1 MKTLER
7 IIKIKEND
15 MKKSLLTKAL
25 LTFSVIG
32 TVFAFSNT
40 VKAADNY
47 ELVWSD
53 EFNGNYLDT
62 NTWNYEIG
70 TGSWGWGN
78 NEQQYYTDR
87 NIKVSNGTMKITAKR
102 EDYGGMKYTSS
113 RITTKNKKNFKYGKI
128 EARIKMPKFKGVWPA
143 FWMLGANQDSV
154 GWPKCG
160 EIDIMEAINDENL
173 VYGTLH
179 WFNDPGNN
187 NADSGSSAA
196 VADRTEYHVYGVEWT
211 ADKLRWYVDGKVYRT
226 MDVSNDSF
234 SEVRKEYFVI
244 FNMAIGGQWPGYD
257 IDETAFPATMEV
269 DWVRAYKKVEETTTK
284 YTGPMI
290 TVTEDAVETC
300 SEKWGSYFGSG
311 WAGASGTSKSTDK
324 AVTGATMNITS
335 IGNSQWG
342 VQQYLKGL
350 HYYPGRTYNYS
361 FTMTSDVDKRV
372 FVKVAG
378 DGDEQIFGEY
388 IDLKAR
394 VPYNFSRQ
402 VTLAKDM
409 EGVLDLYFGMGKCD
423 GDAAATNSA
432 ANITLSNV
440 SFKTTTQIPDPNY
453 NNGESTTNKTTL
465 PSEEKTTTNNGVTT
479 TNNGL
484 TTTGNGVTT
493 TSKVVVSRPGK
504 VSVKKVVRSKNNR
517 NIKINIKKVK
527 GVTGY
532 QIKYSTNKKLKKA
545 KTVTTK
551 SVKKTLKKLKKK
563 TYYIQVRA
571 YVVKSGNVKVTGDW
585 SKIKKVKVRK

>member
-1 MKTLER
+1 
-7 IIKIKEND
+7 

-187 NADSGSSAA
+187 NADSGSSVA
-196 VADRTEYHVYGVEWT
+196 VANRTEYHVYGVEWT

-300 SEKWGSYFGSG
+300 SEKWGSYFGSD

-361 FTMTSDVDKRV
+361 FTMISDVNKRV

-388 IDLKAR
+388 IDLKAG

-402 VTLAKDM
+402 VTLAEDM

-440 SFKTTTQIPDPNY
+440 SFKTTTQIPDPNH

-479 TNNGL
+479 TNNGV

-517 NIKINIKKVK
+517 KIKINIKKVK

>member
-1 MKTLER
+1 
-7 IIKIKEND
+7 

-53 EFNGNYLDT
+53 EFNGNSLDT

-160 EIDIMEAINDENL
+160 EIDIVEAINDENL

-179 WFNDPGNN
+179 WFHDPGNN
-187 NADSGSSAA
+187 NADSGSSVA

-402 VTLAKDM
+402 VTLAEDM

-440 SFKTTTQIPDPNY
+440 SFKTTTQIPGPNY

-479 TNNGL
+479 TNNGV
-484 TTTGNGVTT
+484 TTTGSGVTT

>member
-1 MKTLER
+1 MER

-53 EFNGNYLDT
+53 EFNGNSLDT

-160 EIDIMEAINDENL
+160 EIDIVEAINDENL

-179 WFNDPGNN
+179 WFHDPGNN
-187 NADSGSSAA
+187 NADSGSSVA

-300 SEKWGSYFGSG
+300 SEKWGSYFGSD

-402 VTLAKDM
+402 VTLAEDM

-493 TSKVVVSRPGK
+493 TSKVVVSRPEK

>member
-1 MKTLER
+1 
-7 IIKIKEND
+7 

-32 TVFAFSNT
+32 MVFAFSNT

-53 EFNGNYLDT
+53 EFNGNSLDT

-187 NADSGSSAA
+187 NADSGSQVA

-244 FNMAIGGQWPGYD
+244 FNMAIGGQWPGYN

-300 SEKWGSYFGSG
+300 SEKWGSYFGSD

-361 FTMTSDVDKRV
+361 FTMTSDVNKRV

-378 DGDEQIFGEY
+378 DGDEEIFGEY

-402 VTLAKDM
+402 VTLAEDM

-479 TNNGL
+479 TNNGV

>member
-1 MKTLER
+1 
-7 IIKIKEND
+7 

-160 EIDIMEAINDENL
+160 EIDIVEAINDENL

-187 NADSGSSAA
+187 NADSGSSVA

-300 SEKWGSYFGSG
+300 SGKWGSYFGSD

-402 VTLAKDM
+402 VTLAEDM

-440 SFKTTTQIPDPNY
+440 SFKTTTQNPDPNY

-479 TNNGL
+479 TNNGV
-484 TTTGNGVTT
+484 TTTGSGVTT

>member
-1 MKTLER
+1 MER

-160 EIDIMEAINDENL
+160 EIDIVEAINDENL

-179 WFNDPGNN
+179 WFHDPGNN
-187 NADSGSSAA
+187 NADSGSSVA
-196 VADRTEYHVYGVEWT
+196 VANRTEYHVYGVEWT

-226 MDVSNDSF
+226 MDVSNDSL

-300 SEKWGSYFGSG
+300 SEKWGSYFGSD

>member
-1 MKTLER
+1 
-7 IIKIKEND
+7 

-53 EFNGNYLDT
+53 EFNGNSLDT

-102 EDYGGMKYTSS
+102 EGYGGMKYTSS

-187 NADSGSSAA
+187 NADSGSSVA
-196 VADRTEYHVYGVEWT
+196 VANRTEYHVYGVEWT

-257 IDETAFPATMEV
+257 IDETAFQATMEV

-300 SEKWGSYFGSG
+300 SGKWGSYFGSD

-402 VTLAKDM
+402 VTLAEDM

>member
-1 MKTLER
+1 
-7 IIKIKEND
+7 

-78 NEQQYYTDR
+78 NEQQYYTDI

-160 EIDIMEAINDENL
+160 EIDIVEAINDENL

-187 NADSGSSAA
+187 NADSGSSVA

-284 YTGPMI
+284 YTGHMI

-402 VTLAKDM
+402 VTLAEDM

-479 TNNGL
+479 TNNEV

>member
-160 EIDIMEAINDENL
+160 EIDIVEAINDENL

-179 WFNDPGNN
+179 WFHDPGNN
-187 NADSGSSAA
+187 NADSGSSVA
-196 VADRTEYHVYGVEWT
+196 VANRTEYHVYGVEWT

-402 VTLAKDM
+402 VTLAEDM

-479 TNNGL
+479 TGNGV
-484 TTTGNGVTT
+484 TTTGSGVTT

>member
-1 MKTLER
+1 MER

-187 NADSGSSAA
+187 NADSGSSVA

-244 FNMAIGGQWPGYD
+244 FNMAIGGQWPGYN

-300 SEKWGSYFGSG
+300 SGKWGSYFGSD

-388 IDLKAR
+388 IDLKAG
-394 VPYNFSRQ
+394 VPYNFSRK
-402 VTLAKDM
+402 VTLAEDM

-465 PSEEKTTTNNGVTT
+465 PSEDKTTTNNGVTT
-479 TNNGL
+479 TNNGV

-571 YVVKSGNVKVTGDW
+571 YVVKSGNVKVTGNW

>member
-1 MKTLER
+1 
-7 IIKIKEND
+7 

-187 NADSGSSAA
+187 NADSGSSVA

-244 FNMAIGGQWPGYD
+244 FNMAIGGQWPGYN

-300 SEKWGSYFGSG
+300 SGKWGSYFGSD

-402 VTLAKDM
+402 VTLAEDM

>member
-1 MKTLER
+1 
-7 IIKIKEND
+7 

-160 EIDIMEAINDENL
+160 EIDIVEAINDENL

-187 NADSGSSAA
+187 NADSGSSVA
-196 VADRTEYHVYGVEWT
+196 VANRTEYHVYGVEWT

-300 SEKWGSYFGSG
+300 SEKWGSYFGSD

>member
-1 MKTLER
+1 
-7 IIKIKEND
+7 

-160 EIDIMEAINDENL
+160 EIDIVEAINDENL

-187 NADSGSSAA
+187 NADSGSSVA
-196 VADRTEYHVYGVEWT
+196 VANRTEYHVYGVEWT

-300 SEKWGSYFGSG
+300 SGKWGSYFGSD

-402 VTLAKDM
+402 VTLAEDM

-479 TNNGL
+479 TNNGV
-484 TTTGNGVTT
+484 TTTGSGVTT

-571 YVVKSGNVKVTGDW
+571 YVVKSGNVKITGDW

>member
-1 MKTLER
+1 MER

-187 NADSGSSAA
+187 NADSGSSVA

-244 FNMAIGGQWPGYD
+244 FNMAIGGQWPGYN

-300 SEKWGSYFGSG
+300 SGKWGSYFGSD

-571 YVVKSGNVKVTGDW
+571 YVVKSGNVKITGDW

>member
-1 MKTLER
+1 
-7 IIKIKEND
+7 

-160 EIDIMEAINDENL
+160 EIDIVEAINDENL

-187 NADSGSSAA
+187 NADSGSSVA

-211 ADKLRWYVDGKVYRT
+211 ADKLRWYMDGKVYRT

-269 DWVRAYKKVEETTTK
+269 DWVRVYKKVEETTTK

-402 VTLAKDM
+402 VTLAEDM

-479 TNNGL
+479 TNNEV

-571 YVVKSGNVKVTGDW
+571 YVVKPGNVKVTGNW

>member
-1 MKTLER
+1 MER

-160 EIDIMEAINDENL
+160 EIDIVEAINDENL

-179 WFNDPGNN
+179 WFHDPGNN
-187 NADSGSSAA
+187 NADSGSSVA
-196 VADRTEYHVYGVEWT
+196 VANRTEYHVYGVEWT

-402 VTLAKDM
+402 VTLAEDM

-479 TNNGL
+479 TNNEV

>member
-1 MKTLER
+1 
-7 IIKIKEND
+7 

-53 EFNGNYLDT
+53 EFNGNSLDT

-102 EDYGGMKYTSS
+102 EGYGGMKYTSS

-187 NADSGSSAA
+187 NADSGSSVA
-196 VADRTEYHVYGVEWT
+196 VANRTEYHVYGVEWT

-300 SEKWGSYFGSG
+300 SGKWGSYFGSD

>member
-1 MKTLER
+1 
-7 IIKIKEND
+7 

-160 EIDIMEAINDENL
+160 EIDIVEAINDENL

-187 NADSGSSAA
+187 NADSGSSVA
-196 VADRTEYHVYGVEWT
+196 VANRTEYHVYGVEWT

-300 SEKWGSYFGSG
+300 SGKWGSYFGSD

-402 VTLAKDM
+402 VTLAEDM

-465 PSEEKTTTNNGVTT
+465 PSEEKTTTN
-479 TNNGL
+479 
-484 TTTGNGVTT
+484 NGVTT

>member
-1 MKTLER
+1 
-7 IIKIKEND
+7 

-32 TVFAFSNT
+32 MVFAFSNT

-53 EFNGNYLDT
+53 EFNGNSLDT

-102 EDYGGMKYTSS
+102 EDYGRMKYTSS

-187 NADSGSSAA
+187 NADSGSSVA

-244 FNMAIGGQWPGYD
+244 FNMAIGGQWPGYN

-300 SEKWGSYFGSG
+300 SGKWGSYFGSD
-311 WAGASGTSKSTDK
+311 WAGASGTLKSTDK

-361 FTMTSDVDKRV
+361 FTMKSDVNKRV

-378 DGDEQIFGEY
+378 DGDEEIFGEY
-388 IDLKAR
+388 IDLKAG

-479 TNNGL
+479 T
-484 TTTGNGVTT
+484 
-493 TSKVVVSRPGK
+493 SKVVVSRPGK

-532 QIKYSTNKKLKKA
+532 QIKYSINKKLKKA

>member
-1 MKTLER
+1 
-7 IIKIKEND
+7 

-53 EFNGNYLDT
+53 EFNGNSLDT

-102 EDYGGMKYTSS
+102 EGYGGMKYTSS

-160 EIDIMEAINDENL
+160 EIDIVEAINDENL

-179 WFNDPGNN
+179 WFHDPGNN
-187 NADSGSSAA
+187 NADSGSSVA

-402 VTLAKDM
+402 VTLAEDM

-479 TNNGL
+479 TNNGV
-484 TTTGNGVTT
+484 TTTGSGVTT

>member
-1 MKTLER
+1 
-7 IIKIKEND
+7 

-53 EFNGNYLDT
+53 EFNGNSLDT

-102 EDYGGMKYTSS
+102 EGYGGMKYTSS

-187 NADSGSSAA
+187 NADSGSSVA
-196 VADRTEYHVYGVEWT
+196 VANRTEYHVYGVEWT

-290 TVTEDAVETC
+290 TVTEDAVERC
-300 SEKWGSYFGSG
+300 SGKWGSYFGSD

-402 VTLAKDM
+402 VTLAEDM

>member
-1 MKTLER
+1 
-7 IIKIKEND
+7 

-53 EFNGNYLDT
+53 EFNGNSLDT

-187 NADSGSSAA
+187 NADSGSSVA
-196 VADRTEYHVYGVEWT
+196 VANRTEYHVYGVEWT

-244 FNMAIGGQWPGYD
+244 FNMAIGGQWPGYN

-300 SEKWGSYFGSG
+300 SGKWGSYFGSD

-465 PSEEKTTTNNGVTT
+465 PSEDKTTTNNGVTT
-479 TNNGL
+479 TNNGV

>member
-1 MKTLER
+1 
-7 IIKIKEND
+7 

-32 TVFAFSNT
+32 TVFAFSNI

-160 EIDIMEAINDENL
+160 EIDIVEAINDENL

-187 NADSGSSAA
+187 NADSGSSVA

-300 SEKWGSYFGSG
+300 SGKWGSYFGSD

-402 VTLAKDM
+402 VTLAEDM

-479 TNNGL
+479 TNNGV
-484 TTTGNGVTT
+484 TTTGSGVTT

>member
-1 MKTLER
+1 MER

-160 EIDIMEAINDENL
+160 EIDIVEAINDENL

-179 WFNDPGNN
+179 WFHDPGNN
-187 NADSGSSAA
+187 NADSGSSVA
-196 VADRTEYHVYGVEWT
+196 VANRTEYHVYGVEWT

-300 SEKWGSYFGSG
+300 SEKWGSYFGSD

-465 PSEEKTTTNNGVTT
+465 PSEEKTTINNGVTT

>member
-1 MKTLER
+1 
-7 IIKIKEND
+7 

-187 NADSGSSAA
+187 NADSGSSVA
-196 VADRTEYHVYGVEWT
+196 VANRTEYHVYGVEWT

-300 SEKWGSYFGSG
+300 SEKWGSYFGSD

-479 TNNGL
+479 TNNGV

>member
-1 MKTLER
+1 
-7 IIKIKEND
+7 

-187 NADSGSSAA
+187 NADSGSSVA

-244 FNMAIGGQWPGYD
+244 FNMAIGGQWPGYN

-300 SEKWGSYFGSG
+300 SGKWGSYFGSD

-388 IDLKAR
+388 IDLKAG

-571 YVVKSGNVKVTGDW
+571 YVVKSGNVKITGDW

>member
-1 MKTLER
+1 
-7 IIKIKEND
+7 

-160 EIDIMEAINDENL
+160 EIDIVEAINDENL

-187 NADSGSSAA
+187 NADSGSSVA

-257 IDETAFPATMEV
+257 IDETAFPSTMEV

-300 SEKWGSYFGSG
+300 SGKWGSYFGSD

-388 IDLKAR
+388 IDLKAG

-479 TNNGL
+479 TNNGV

>member
-1 MKTLER
+1 MER

-160 EIDIMEAINDENL
+160 EIDIVEAINDENL

-179 WFNDPGNN
+179 WFHDPGNN
-187 NADSGSSAA
+187 NADSGSSVA

-300 SEKWGSYFGSG
+300 SGKWGSYFGSD
-311 WAGASGTSKSTDK
+311 WAGASGTSKPTDK

-402 VTLAKDM
+402 VTLAEDM

-479 TNNGL
+479 TNNGV

-571 YVVKSGNVKVTGDW
+571 YVVKPGNVKVTGDW

>member
-1 MKTLER
+1 
-7 IIKIKEND
+7 

-32 TVFAFSNT
+32 MVFAFSNT

-53 EFNGNYLDT
+53 EFNGNSLDT

-187 NADSGSSAA
+187 NADSGSQVA

-300 SEKWGSYFGSG
+300 SEKWGSYFGSD

>member
-1 MKTLER
+1 MER

-53 EFNGNYLDT
+53 EFNGNSLDT

-87 NIKVSNGTMKITAKR
+87 NIRVSNGTMKITAKR
-102 EDYGGMKYTSS
+102 EDYGRMKYTSS

-187 NADSGSSAA
+187 NADSGSSVA

-244 FNMAIGGQWPGYD
+244 FNMAIGGQWPGYN

-300 SEKWGSYFGSG
+300 SGKWGSYFGSD
-311 WAGASGTSKSTDK
+311 WAGASGTLKSTDK

-361 FTMTSDVDKRV
+361 FTMKSDVNKRV

-378 DGDEQIFGEY
+378 DGDEEIFGEY
-388 IDLKAR
+388 IDLKAG

-409 EGVLDLYFGMGKCD
+409 EGVLNLYFGMGKCD

-453 NNGESTTNKTTL
+453 NKGESTTNKPTL
-465 PSEEKTTTNNGVTT
+465 PSEEKTTTN
-479 TNNGL
+479 
-484 TTTGNGVTT
+484 NGVTT

-571 YVVKSGNVKVTGDW
+571 YVVKSGNVKVTGNW

>member
-1 MKTLER
+1 
-7 IIKIKEND
+7 

-53 EFNGNYLDT
+53 EFNGNSLDT

-160 EIDIMEAINDENL
+160 EIDIVEAINDENL

-179 WFNDPGNN
+179 WFHDPGNN
-187 NADSGSSAA
+187 NADSGSSVA

-300 SEKWGSYFGSG
+300 SEKWGSYFGSD

-342 VQQYLKGL
+342 VHQYLKGL

-402 VTLAKDM
+402 VTLAEDM

-479 TNNGL
+479 TNNEV

>member
-1 MKTLER
+1 
-7 IIKIKEND
+7 

-53 EFNGNYLDT
+53 EFNGNSLDT

-160 EIDIMEAINDENL
+160 EIDIVEAINDENL

-179 WFNDPGNN
+179 WFHDPGNN
-187 NADSGSSAA
+187 NADSGSSVA
-196 VADRTEYHVYGVEWT
+196 VANRTEYHVYGVEWT

-300 SEKWGSYFGSG
+300 SEKWGSYFGSD

-585 SKIKKVKVRK
+585 SKIKKDKVRK

>member
-1 MKTLER
+1 
-7 IIKIKEND
+7 

-53 EFNGNYLDT
+53 EFNGNSLDT

-102 EDYGGMKYTSS
+102 EDYGGRKYTSS

-160 EIDIMEAINDENL
+160 EIDIVEAINDENL

-179 WFNDPGNN
+179 WFHDPGNN
-187 NADSGSSAA
+187 NADSGSSVA
-196 VADRTEYHVYGVEWT
+196 VANRTEYHVYGVEWT

-300 SEKWGSYFGSG
+300 SEKWGSYFGSD

-402 VTLAKDM
+402 VTLAEDM

>member
-1 MKTLER
+1 MER

-53 EFNGNYLDT
+53 EFNGNSLDT

-160 EIDIMEAINDENL
+160 EIDIVEAINDENL

-179 WFNDPGNN
+179 WFHDPGNN
-187 NADSGSSAA
+187 NADSGSSVA
-196 VADRTEYHVYGVEWT
+196 VANRTEYHVYGVEWT

-300 SEKWGSYFGSG
+300 SEKWGSYFGSD

-350 HYYPGRTYNYS
+350 HYYPGRTYNFS

-402 VTLAKDM
+402 VTLSEDM

-479 TNNGL
+479 TNNGV
-484 TTTGNGVTT
+484 TTTGSGVTT

>member
-1 MKTLER
+1 
-7 IIKIKEND
+7 

-53 EFNGNYLDT
+53 EFNGNSLDT

-160 EIDIMEAINDENL
+160 EIDIVEAINDENL

-179 WFNDPGNN
+179 WFHDPGNN
-187 NADSGSSAA
+187 NADSGSSVA
-196 VADRTEYHVYGVEWT
+196 VANRTEYHVYGVEWT

-244 FNMAIGGQWPGYD
+244 FNMAIGGQWPGYN

-300 SEKWGSYFGSG
+300 SEKWGSYFGSD

-402 VTLAKDM
+402 VTLAEDM

>member
-1 MKTLER
+1 MER

-160 EIDIMEAINDENL
+160 EIDIVEAINDENL

-179 WFNDPGNN
+179 WFHDPGNN
-187 NADSGSSAA
+187 NADSGSSVA
-196 VADRTEYHVYGVEWT
+196 VANRTEYHVYGVEWT

-402 VTLAKDM
+402 VTLAEDM